1 MELFVFIML
10 CAIPV
15 VAFGWCVLKAW
26 QAWLELVELRASRGS
41 DD

>member
-1 MELFVFIML
+1 MVLVGFIVL
-10 CAIPV
+10 CAILP
-15 VAFGWCVLKAW
+15 VAFVYCVVKAW